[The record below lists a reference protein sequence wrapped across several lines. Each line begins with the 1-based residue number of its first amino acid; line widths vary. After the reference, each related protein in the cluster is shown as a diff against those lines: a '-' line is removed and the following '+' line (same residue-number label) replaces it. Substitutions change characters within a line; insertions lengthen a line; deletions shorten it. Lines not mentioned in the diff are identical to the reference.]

1 MIKSDLI
8 KMADDFYNQCLQLI
22 KESKIRKMPDGKYRV
37 LSQKGKNLG
46 TYKSR
51 AGAEKRLKQVEFFK
65 HLDNSKA
72 DDSTLLDLTDVDD
85 YSYSAFIRKIRER
98 GTEEQLNEFL
108 NLYKKFFDNAIKK
121 NLQKPEKIA
130 LQKTLI
136 KFNKSH
142 KIKIDKKIVKS
153 AAVSELGD
161 PVTVGNYLA
170 NIIKFTLGRISV
182 EKRPSAI
189 ESLKKKIYYLN
200 ETELASKNMPASS
213 AIGQSLTFIKHVL
226 FNHDASYIREVLNNI
241 VRFL

>member
-1 MIKSDLI
+1 MNDLI
-8 KMADDFYNQCLQLI
+8 KMTDDFYNQCQKLI
-22 KESKIRKMPDGKYRV
+22 KESKIRKLPNGSYRV

-51 AGAEKRLKQVEFFK
+51 EGAEKRLKQVEFFK

-72 DDSTLLDLTDVDD
+72 DDSQLLDLTNVDD
-85 YSYSAFIRKIRER
+85 YSYSAFIRKIREN
-98 GTEEQLNEFL
+98 GTDEQVMLFL
-108 NLYKKFFDNAIKK
+108 QLYKKFFDQAIKK

-142 KIKIDKKIVKS
+142 KIKIDKNIVKN
-153 AAVSELGD
+153 AAISELGD
-161 PVTVGNYLA
+161 SVTVGNYLA
-170 NIIKFTLGRISV
+170 NIVKFILNRISS
-182 EKRPSAI
+182 EKRPSSI
-189 ESLKKKIYYLN
+189 QSLKKKIYYMN
-200 ETELASKNMPASS
+200 ESDLANKNMPASS

-226 FNHDASYIREVLNNI
+226 FNHNPSYIREVLNNI